1 MELGWAELKG
11 STETSRVSAEGRP
24 LLSAPQPLNFTFS
37 ATFLFLASAGGSLGS
52 SNTTKDNKVN
62 MAPTAKSPVDNLIG
76 RVF

>member
-11 STETSRVSAEGRP
+11 STETSRVSPEGCP

-37 ATFLFLASAGGSLGS
+37 ATFLFLASASGSLGS
-52 SNTTKDNKVN
+52 SNTTKDNQVN